1 MNASLCVV
9 LPFDSSS
16 SSGQAGSE
24 PAPYPIQRI
33 DTIGGRTEKG
43 KKPFV
48 LSLPV
53 LSTSTGSVQALSKGR
68 STNRLSN
75 RFMR

>member
-1 MNASLCVV
+1 MNASLCVD

-33 DTIGGRTEKG
+33 DTIGGEL
-43 KKPFV
+43 KKARN
-48 LSLPV
+48 LSC
-53 LSTSTGSVQALSKGR
+53 
-68 STNRLSN
+68 
-75 RFMR
+75 